1 MAKTITSANS
11 QLAMSVSGVF
21 PAAVSIQ
28 GYAADSAFATDAMKV
43 VEAVMGVDGYMSAG
57 YTPELVKFKVTLEPD
72 SPSKPFFDV
81 WFSAMQS
88 SREAIYAN
96 AWLTLPSTH
105 ESYTF
110 TKGVLS
116 SYPVNPAGKKVLE
129 HVEYEIT
136 FESVTIGTF

>member
-11 QLAMSVSGVF
+11 QLAIAVGGVF

-28 GYAADSAFATDAMKV
+28 GYAADSAFATDAIKS
-43 VEAVMGVDGYMSAG
+43 VEVIMGVDGHMSAG
-57 YTPELVKFKVTLEPD
+57 YTPEPVKLKITLEPD

-88 SREAIYAN
+88 SREVVYAS

-110 TKGVLS
+110 TKGGLS
-116 SYPVNPAGKKVLE
+116 SYPIAPAGKKVLE

-136 FESVTIGTF
+136 FESVTVGTF